1 DLELDPEDND
11 YIEIPLVSN
20 SEGYSVLCVE
30 DCEIYQ
36 EAKKTGDFDI
46 SKKKKR
52 RTLKDKLTPTLYEHR
67 KFLPK
72 NVNFIDLDAP
82 DPVPVPEPPTHAKR
96 ARANDDEQEHTHQ
109 KKSRVDNDIPGPS
122 KPKKKMRELTAV
134 AGPSK
139 PKNAG
144 PSKQFEM
151 TPEMIAA
158 VAWMVMAMQSGDDN
172 PDDST

>member
-1 DLELDPEDND
+1 
-11 YIEIPLVSN
+11 
-20 SEGYSVLCVE
+20 
-30 DCEIYQ
+30 
-36 EAKKTGDFDI
+36 
-46 SKKKKR
+46 
-52 RTLKDKLTPTLYEHR
+52 
-67 KFLPK
+67 
-72 NVNFIDLDAP
+72 
-82 DPVPVPEPPTHAKR
+82 R

-158 VAWMVMAMQSGDDN
+158 VARMVMAMQSGDDN